1 MNIGKSYRQHP
12 IADWWDAIVI
22 GSGLGGLATAGL
34 LARHAD
40 KRVLVLERH
49 YTAGGFTHV
58 FHRQGYEWDVGVHY
72 VGEVQRPRSVLR
84 RVFDHLSDGALQWA
98 DMGEVYDTVVIGEDR
113 YELVKGYE
121 AFRARMKEYFPARGK
136 DIDRYLERVG
146 QAVRRSRPFFLEK
159 ALPRTLAAVAGP
171 AMRWPAMR
179 EAKRTVREV
188 MAELTDDPRLAG
200 VLTAQYGDYGLPPAE
215 ASFFMHAML
224 VHHYF
229 GGGAYPVGG
238 SSRIAETILPGIE
251 RAGGAVITCADVDSI
266 LFEHG
271 RAVGVRLADG
281 HELRAPMVVSDV
293 GWAATFSRLVPHEL
307 AEGAGL
313 HPTIPGVKPSFAHVA
328 L

>member
-121 AFRARMKEYFPARGK
+121 AFRARLKEYFPARGK
-136 DIDRYLERVG
+136 DIDRYLERV
-146 QAVRRSRPFFLEK
+146 
-159 ALPRTLAAVAGP
+159 
-171 AMRWPAMR
+171 
-179 EAKRTVREV
+179 
-188 MAELTDDPRLAG
+188 
-200 VLTAQYGDYGLPPAE
+200 
-215 ASFFMHAML
+215 
-224 VHHYF
+224 
-229 GGGAYPVGG
+229 
-238 SSRIAETILPGIE
+238 
-251 RAGGAVITCADVDSI
+251 
-266 LFEHG
+266 
-271 RAVGVRLADG
+271 
-281 HELRAPMVVSDV
+281 
-293 GWAATFSRLVPHEL
+293 
-307 AEGAGL
+307 
-313 HPTIPGVKPSFAHVA
+313 
-328 L
+328 